1 MRTSSLVYL
10 IKEGARNVYHNRLM
24 SFASIG
30 VLVACLLLIGSAVL
44 LSVNINSII
53 GFVENQNEVVVFIK
67 DDATQ
72 SDADDIQKKL
82 ESIKNITSIK
92 YISKE
97 DGLKKY
103 REMFGETSYLLD
115 GLDNAEN
122 PLPNSFRISVDDLS
136 ILKETISEI
145 QQINGVIK
153 INAAL
158 EIADTVTEVK
168 HAVAIAGSFIV
179 ALLVIVSFVIIAN
192 TIKITVFN
200 RRKEINIMKY
210 VGATDSFIRLPFI
223 IEGMLIG
230 LISAVIAFFALWIGY
245 GYLVDWVMKNP
256 SPMIASIYTNIV
268 PFVQIAKPLSLGFL
282 GSGIGIGVIGSMMFV
297 RKYLKV

>member
-1 MRTSSLVYL
+1 
-10 IKEGARNVYHNRLM
+10 
-24 SFASIG
+24 
-30 VLVACLLLIGSAVL
+30 
-44 LSVNINSII
+44 
-53 GFVENQNEVVVFIK
+53 
-67 DDATQ
+67 
-72 SDADDIQKKL
+72 
-82 ESIKNITSIK
+82 ITSIK